1 MQLWQW
7 RDRMLPGWKLLKTIV
22 RICLVV
28 GLLLGLGGLPSRAE
42 PGSQVFQNLPLD
54 FPNQA
59 GLSASDI
66 SSEKVN
72 QFVQAYLQVLQL
84 LERREADLQSAPTQ
98 LEALQIEREIEQAA
112 LAQIEATGLT
122 RQEYLQLLSLA
133 NVDRDFGERIAAQ
146 LQEAQ

>member
-1 MQLWQW
+1 
-7 RDRMLPGWKLLKTIV
+7 MLRGWKSLEVVV
-22 RICLVV
+22 RLCLVV
-28 GLLLGLGGLPSRAE
+28 GLVLALGGLPSRAE
-42 PGSQVFQNLPLD
+42 PSPLVPPSLPLE
-54 FPNQA
+54 FPVQT

-66 SSEKVN
+66 SSEKVH
-72 QFVQAYLQVLQL
+72 QFVQAYRQVLQL

-112 LAQIEATGLT
+112 LALIEATGLT

>member
-1 MQLWQW
+1 MRSW
-7 RDRMLPGWKLLKTIV
+7 RRFDRMPPGWKLLKVMV
-22 RICLVV
+22 RVCLVV
-28 GLLLGLGGLPSRAE
+28 GLLLVLGVLPSLAE
-42 PGSQVFQNLPLD
+42 SSPPLSQNLPLE
-54 FPNQA
+54 FPTQT

-122 RQEYLQLLSLA
+122 RQEYLQLLSLS